1 MAVGG
6 VVTQTAPSH
15 QQFPGS
21 RSDSFSTLPYS
32 STAVASS
39 PRKLPVFTSIKHS
52 ASHDDRRG
60 LLASSSKSSRQSAL
74 RSTLRD
80 IDTKTT
86 PMTATTTTTSTSTA
100 SLPPAKRTDAQHAR
114 LHKRGS
120 STTSLPIS
128 PALPTG
134 PHSTFTTPF
143 ATYEEPFPDLLPAP
157 PSASTPKI
165 KPYLRKMTSGS
176 REDVDQGRLDLSKS
190 VSESAAMAGLG
201 ITEFAPRTEALP
213 SGRRS
218 THTRTTSVNSQMSTG
233 SGSFRPTL
241 PFVHPMRQ
249 TPNRAYTPQTDASSM
264 DDEERRESSDVVP
277 EEEPHPAP
285 PPLRRRSTS
294 LSSTTQVVA
303 PTPLSQTHTAADLRS
318 ISKLTSTV
326 SQTNLS
332 LKSAGRS
339 RAGTNRSLDVS
350 NTPSSRT
357 SLDKSFSLISTSRR
371 SDPNDPQT
379 REDRIRAA
387 RRKFEEKEAD
397 KDRKLEARQQSEVA
411 KQSKKEE
418 RSRRKSEASSLVADQ
433 PQRQPRISKARSHA
447 DGLRTLKSDEG
458 RITALPAPSVQE
470 EAKSETHRRPS
481 AAGAKSGREEK
492 MDRSGWAR
500 FSTWF
505 NTRLCGMKRS

>member
-1 MAVGG
+1 MAVGGG
-6 VVTQTAPSH
+6 VVTQAAPSY
-15 QQFPGS
+15 QQ
-21 RSDSFSTLPYS
+21 FSTLPYS
-32 STAVASS
+32 STAAATS

-60 LLASSSKSSRQSAL
+60 YLASSSKSSRQSAL
-74 RSTLRD
+74 RSTIRD
-80 IDTKTT
+80 IDTRATT
-86 PMTATTTTTSTSTA
+86 MMAPTTTTPTSTN
-100 SLPPAKRTDAQHAR
+100 SLPPTKRTDAQHAR

-120 STTSLPIS
+120 STTSLPNS
-128 PALPTG
+128 TTLPTG

-143 ATYEEPFPDLLPAP
+143 ATYEEPFPDILPAP
-157 PSASTPKI
+157 PSSTTPKI

-190 VSESAAMAGLG
+190 VSESGAMTGLG
-201 ITEFAPRTEALP
+201 ITDFAARTDALP

-218 THTRTTSVNSQMSTG
+218 THTRTTSVNSQKSTG
-233 SGSFRPTL
+233 SASFRPTL

-285 PPLRRRSTS
+285 PSLRRRSTS
-294 LSSTTQVVA
+294 LSSTSQVVA

-339 RAGTNRSLDVS
+339 RAGTNRSLDFS

-357 SLDKSFSLISTSRR
+357 SLDKTFSLISASRR
-371 SDPNDPQT
+371 SDPTDPQT

-418 RSRRKSEASSLVADQ
+418 RQRRKSEASSLVADQ
-433 PQRQPRISKARSHA
+433 SHRPPRISKARSHA
-447 DGLRTLKSDEG
+447 DGLRTMKYDEG
-458 RITALPAPSVQE
+458 KITALPTTTHVEQG
-470 EAKSETHRRPS
+470 KSETLRRDEEK
-481 AAGAKSGREEK
+481 GGREEK
-492 MDRSGWAR
+492 IDRSGWAR

-505 NTRLCGMKRS
+505 NNRLCGVKRS